1 MCFSISRCKVIAW
14 TCNDS
19 HIVLV
24 ALCVDGKK
32 KQEGNY
38 KETVSFLF

>member
-1 MCFSISRCKVIAW
+1 MYFSVSRCKVIAW
-14 TCNDS
+14 ICNGL
-19 HIVLV
+19 HLVLV
-24 ALCVDGKK
+24 TFVWMEK